1 MAKLNESRTE
11 SFNVPGE
18 LVRKGVEF
26 ADAADRL
33 QKFLSREFY
42 SRASDFDME
51 SAKAL
56 ISECKDLIGQIERA
70 VAVKPEL
77 TMTDFRRE
85 FVNILSGIRGG
96 RINVDYP
103 MMAGAKKIFYKLM
116 DNSERFAAI
125 VDYLDDEFFDDFH
138 DDDNREAVTALIL
151 ALKRLKVIK

>member
-1 MAKLNESRTE
+1 MAKLNESRTD
-11 SFNVPGE
+11 SFNVPEE

-33 QKFLSREFY
+33 QKFLSKEFY

-51 SAKAL
+51 AAKSL
-56 ISECKDLIGQIERA
+56 IAECKELIGQIEGG

-77 TMTDFRRE
+77 TMADFRRE

-103 MMAGAKKIFYKLM
+103 MMAGAKKIFYKLL
-116 DNSERFAAI
+116 DSSEQFVAI
-125 VDYLDDEFFDDFH
+125 VDYLDDTFFDDFH
-138 DDDNREAVTALIL
+138 ADDNREAVTALIL